1 MLSITASV
9 LILALFVILVP
20 VIIWLIASAVNKGA
34 CENEI
39 AKCGADATC
48 VDNKNANCQPY
59 VPTAATIV
67 AMVIVGVLIL
77 VIGLVCICRC
87 HPRAFAVMS
96 FTNPS
101 TLQSVPSNMSMFS
114 RNDSTRTGGS
124 SSNDDEMSNLARM
137 SPWGYD
143 EAVMS
148 SYAGRQLPTDIN
160 TSTPNMPTTQSDKS
174 RIVSPRSEWS
184 LSTPE
189 QPPAYT
195 VVTPDPTNMSDVSS
209 PNLAFS
215 PSQLQVPV
223 GRTDDTHIFTSTNS
237 SETVQINRD
246 NVNTEY
252 S

>member
-39 AKCGADATC
+39 AKCGADTTC

-124 SSNDDEMSNLARM
+124 SSNDDEMSKLAGM
-137 SPWGYD
+137 SPWAYD
-143 EAVMS
+143 EGVMS
-148 SYAGRQLPTDIN
+148 SYAGRQWPTDIN

-174 RIVSPRSEWS
+174 SIVSS
-184 LSTPE
+184 LRTRE
-189 QPPAYT
+189 KPPAYA
-195 VVTPDPTNMSDVSS
+195 VSTPDQKNMSDETS
-209 PNLAFS
+209 PNIAFS
-215 PSQLQVPV
+215 PSILQMAV
-223 GRTDDTHIFTSTNS
+223 GRRDDTDIHTSPYS
-237 SETVQINRD
+237 SETVSVLKN
-246 NVNTEY
+246 NVQTDYDE
-252 S
+252 